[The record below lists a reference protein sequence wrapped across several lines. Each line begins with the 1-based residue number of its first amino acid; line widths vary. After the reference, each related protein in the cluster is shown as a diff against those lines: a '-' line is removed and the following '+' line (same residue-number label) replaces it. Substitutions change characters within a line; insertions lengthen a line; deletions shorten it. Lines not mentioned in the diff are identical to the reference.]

1 MCTWPHGGRPE
12 VPTRYCD
19 EVWTG
24 SEYQVAAHLLYE
36 GLVDE
41 GLAVLHGLWSR
52 YDGTRRNPFNPI
64 ECGDHYI
71 RNAAG
76 WSVLEALAGFR
87 YNALTNTLS
96 FAPLELARSVDGW
109 QLPFVAG
116 TGWGVAVVA
125 GSTLTLEC
133 HSGHLDVHAIHLD
146 GTALPVDAQVVV
158 PGNPLVIPT
167 T

>member
-1 MCTWPHGGRPE
+1 MCTWPHGGRPA

-41 GLAVLHGLWSR
+41 GMAVLQGMWDR

-71 RNAAG
+71 RDAAG
-76 WSVLEALAGFR
+76 WSVLEALAGFS
-87 YNALTNTLS
+87 YNALTNTLT
-96 FAPLELARSVDGW
+96 FAPLE
-109 QLPFVAG
+109 VA
-116 TGWGVAVVA
+116 
-125 GSTLTLEC
+125 
-133 HSGHLDVHAIHLD
+133 GHLDVHAIHLD
-146 GTALPVDAQVVV
+146 GSALALDTQVVV
-158 PGNPLVIPT
+158 PGKPVAIPT
-167 T
+167 P